1 MAHEI
6 ETHGRQAAAVFAR
19 EDAWHR
25 LGTTLEDVFTAEEAM
40 TIGHLGGWNVRKT
53 PLQGIDLDEN
63 GANLVDVPDRFA
75 TVRTN
80 PFTGQAEALGVV
92 GTSYAV
98 IQNEE
103 HADTLNQLVED
114 SGAIFDTAGS
124 LRGGRQVFVSLRLPE
139 TMRVGDADEIR
150 TNIVALNSHDGTQA
164 FRLLVTP
171 VRVVCANTQAAAI
184 ANHTASVSIRHTT
197 NASIQVARIRD
208 ALGLSFRYIE
218 AFEAEAEKMIQQT
231 MTDAAFAGIVEQLYG
246 THDPL
251 GSRRSRTAAYER
263 TRELERLWGD
273 AATQA
278 NIRGTAWAGYQ
289 VIVEYVDHYAPVRAR
304 HEKATARAARLLT
317 SEEPTR
323 LKERAWDLCA
333 AAS

>member
-40 TIGHLGGWNVRKT
+40 TIGHLGGWNVRET

-75 TVRTN
+75 T
-80 PFTGQAEALGVV
+80 V

-124 LRGGRQVFVSLRLPE
+124 LCGGRQVFVSLRLPE
-139 TMRVGDADEIR
+139 TMRVGDTDEIR
-150 TNIVALNSHDGTQA
+150 TNIVALNGHDGTQA

-171 VRVVCANTQAAAI
+171 VRVVRANTQAAAI
-184 ANHTASVSIRHTT
+184 AYHTASVSIRHTT

-218 AFEAEAEKMIQQT
+218 AFETEAEKMIQQT
-231 MTDAAFAGIVEQLYG
+231 
-246 THDPL
+246 
-251 GSRRSRTAAYER
+251 
-263 TRELERLWGD
+263 
-273 AATQA
+273 
-278 NIRGTAWAGYQ
+278 
-289 VIVEYVDHYAPVRAR
+289 
-304 HEKATARAARLLT
+304 
-317 SEEPTR
+317 
-323 LKERAWDLCA
+323 
-333 AAS
+333 